1 MWTAKKFYI
10 THCNRSPV
18 SANNNTPLPQPTNS
32 IFSHACKQNCVIA
45 TCIKWARRI
54 DSNDGYTQRN
64 IKLLSIGESSLHKSL
79 PWKKVSTIWLCSHK
93 LQFISLSST
102 GKSSFIKLEVTHRI
116 EKTQSSII
124 DFIHI
129 PTIHGKDNS
138 CKASRWNVPIFF
150 TQ

>member
-64 IKLLSIGESSLHKSL
+64 INFYQLLVNLLYTSPFPE
-79 PWKKVSTIWLCSHK
+79 KKCLRYDFVLTNCS
-93 LQFISLSST
+93 FLSST
-102 GKSSFIKLEVTHRI
+102 GKSSFIKLEVVHIEQKEHRGALYI
-116 EKTQSSII
+116 L
-124 DFIHI
+124 FIYLQ
-129 PTIHGKDNS
+129 GKDNS
-138 CKASRWNVPIFF
+138 CKASR
-150 TQ
+150 

>member
-64 IKLLSIGESSLHKSL
+64 INFYQLVNLLYTSPCPEKKCLRYDFVLTNCSFFIEYWKVIIHQVRSS
-79 PWKKVSTIWLCSHK
+79 
-93 LQFISLSST
+93 
-102 GKSSFIKLEVTHRI
+102 THRI
-116 EKTQSSII
+116 ERAYRGALDIL
-124 DFIHI
+124 FIYL
-129 PTIHGKDNS
+129 HGKDNS
-138 CKASRWNVPIFF
+138 CKASR
-150 TQ
+150 